1 MSAFG
6 ERLRVSVPEAA
17 AQTALLEPPRRPP
30 QPMSKEECQAAERRY
45 ADAEA
50 AAETLVH
57 EVFRPLLEEFQEIM
71 ESGGVLL
78 PGRLQEGRIPCGAHW
93 CDYKATGSAHQ
104 ARGEAPMRRDYYV
117 RLSAAAFRGRPLVLS
132 VECRHGATRACR
144 FSLPRTPL
152 VEFDLRSVPGEEIDH
167 DSARQWCAG
176 LLEQCAQACRDANSS
191 VTSSPAAAAAG
202 KIA

>member
-78 PGRLQEGRIPCGAHW
+78 PGRLQEGRIPCGRIGAIIRPPAPPIRHAARPP
-93 CDYKATGSAHQ
+93 CGGTTTSAF
-104 ARGEAPMRRDYYV
+104 RR
-117 RLSAAAFRGRPLVLS
+117 RPSAAGPWCSRSNAATARRGPAASACPARRWWSSISAAFPAKRLTTTPRGS
-132 VECRHGATRACR
+132 G
-144 FSLPRTPL
+144 
-152 VEFDLRSVPGEEIDH
+152 
-167 DSARQWCAG
+167 CAG